1 MLLPPKNFFFSYL
14 SNEERLGKDNTDMH
28 KKVWKKF
35 NIKNAGE
42 HQDHYSITEFYL
54 LSGVVKNLIL
64 IL

>member
-1 MLLPPKNFFFSYL
+1 
-14 SNEERLGKDNTDMH
+14 MH

-42 HQDHYSITEFYL
+42 RQDHYSITEFYL